1 MLFFQQKNVFIF
13 FISRSSCLSPFF
25 SLIFADLS
33 PTFFLSLSFSFAI
46 FQICEHDNYTKLTT
60 SIWTTQT
67 QKLNDFRF
75 PFSSLLRCLC
85 FTRREWLSDFPQKY
99 PRVAFGFAIS
109 HICWLSYF
117 TFVCQWFLRTG
128 GWVYGHVI
136 TKISRICGLPHF
148 LRYEATLARAW
159 SSAIN
164 LLIGNKRFM
173 KLTRISKVRLNFRR
187 VNFCAIN

>member
-1 MLFFQQKNVFIF
+1 MSYVFLFTFFSLPLIFTLVAASISHFLTAATKFSCCSSNKKMSSFF

-25 SLIFADLS
+25 SLTFADLS

-75 PFSSLLRCLC
+75 PFSSLLSCLC

-109 HICWLSYF
+109 HIC
-117 TFVCQWFLRTG
+117 
-128 GWVYGHVI
+128 
-136 TKISRICGLPHF
+136 
-148 LRYEATLARAW
+148 
-159 SSAIN
+159 
-164 LLIGNKRFM
+164 
-173 KLTRISKVRLNFRR
+173 
-187 VNFCAIN
+187 